1 MRVVHKSI
9 DLIGSTPVQVLNGI
23 REEFEGQVWGKL
35 EYLGPGSSIKDRIA
49 KFMVEKAQESG
60 ELRPGFTI
68 IEATAGNTGVGLA
81 LVSAAMGYNFICI
94 MPQKFS
100 MEKQQ
105 LVEFMGGTVLRTPTE
120 DGMKGAIAKAEQV
133 KSEIGTAWIASQFS
147 NLNNP
152 LCHYET
158 TGKEIWEQTEGKVTH
173 IALGAGTGGTF
184 SGVSRYL
191 KERNPAVKCYVVEP
205 EGSILGGGEYHE
217 YWVEGIG
224 NSFFPETLDLDLAD
238 GVISIPCSESKAMV
252 KTLAKKEQIL
262 AGGSTGANVVA
273 AKRLAKEGGP
283 NSVVVTVI
291 CDRMERYISR
301 GIME

>member
-1 MRVVHKSI
+1 MQVAQKSI
-9 DLIGSTPVQVLNGI
+9 DLIGNTPIQVLNNI
-23 REEFEGQVWGKL
+23 REASEGQIWGKL

-49 KFMVEKAQESG
+49 KFMVEKAELSG
-60 ELRPGFTI
+60 ELKPGYTI

-81 LVSAAMGYNFICI
+81 LVAAAQGYKFICI

-100 MEKQQ
+100 MEKQK
-105 LVEFMGGTVLRTPTE
+105 LVEFMGGTVLRTSTE

-133 KSEIGTAWIASQFS
+133 RDEIGNAWIASQFS
-147 NLNNP
+147 NANNP

-158 TGKEIWEQTEGKVTH
+158 TGREIWEQTAGKVTH

-191 KERNPAVKCYVVEP
+191 KERNPSIKCYVVEP
-205 EGSILGGGEYHE
+205 EGSILGGGPYHE

-224 NSFFPETLDLDLAD
+224 NSFFPDTLDMDLAD
-238 GVISIPCSESKAMV
+238 GVISVPCAESKSMV
-252 KTLAKKEQIL
+252 RTLAEKEQIL

-273 AKRLAKEGGP
+273 AKRLAVEGGP
-283 NSVVVTVI
+283 EALIVTVI